1 MRFQISKFKTIDMPA
16 ITIVV
21 KIFIFELPQ
30 DKKIKT
36 SPYIYNEDSISVI
49 KKISVEII

>member
-1 MRFQISKFKTIDMPA
+1 MRFQISQFKTIDA

-21 KIFIFELPQ
+21 KVFIFELPQ

-36 SPYIYNEDSISVI
+36 SPYVYNEDSISVI
-49 KKISVEII
+49 KKISVDII